1 MSNSRPLGNKV
12 LPGGRRVWSEPVNQ
26 VKEHIERLEAYEPGL
41 QPREGERA
49 IKLNTNENPYPPS
62 PWVEEAIREEGTD
75 RLRLYPDPGSQRL
88 RETAASLYGVP
99 PEQVLCGNGSDEIL
113 GILLRTFTTGRDRIG
128 YYVPSYSYYKTLGAI
143 HNLDLIPT
151 PLGEDPLDPPLPA
164 QTDLRI
170 FFLTN
175 PNSPM
180 GFALS
185 PEFVARLA
193 KQIQGILVV
202 DEAYADFARWNCLSL
217 IQDLPNV
224 LITRSLSKSYS
235 LAGLRV
241 GFAVGAERW
250 IEQMNKVR
258 DHYNLNRIA
267 QAAACVALRDQ
278 RHYQDNKDRVLRTR
292 ERFCRALGGLGL
304 ETFPSEA
311 NFVFAK
317 LSSAKVA
324 STVFQGLNEK
334 GIYVRYFPQE
344 GLDQGLRISVGTDG
358 EMDLLLAELRIL
370 IERIHPESRARR
382 KGQGP

>member
-1 MSNSRPLGNKV
+1 MNR
-12 LPGGRRVWSEPVNQ
+12 

-88 RETAASLYGVP
+88 REAAASLYGFT

-113 GILLRTFTTGRDRIG
+113 GILLRTFTTGRDPIG
-128 YYVPSYSYYKTLGAI
+128 YYEPSYSYYKTLGAI
-143 HNLDLIPT
+143 HDLDLIPT

-164 QTDLRI
+164 KTDLRI

-217 IQDLPNV
+217 IQDFPNV

-241 GFAVGAERW
+241 GFAIGRERW

-258 DHYNLNRIA
+258 DHYNLNRVA

-278 RHYQDNKDRVLRTR
+278 RHYQDNRDRVLRTR

-317 LSSAKVA
+317 LPSAEVA
-324 STVFQGLNEK
+324 SKVFHGLNK
-334 GIYVRYFPQE
+334 RGIYVRYFPQE

-358 EMDLLLAELRIL
+358 DMDLLLAELRIL
-370 IERIHPESRARR
+370 IERIHPKARR